1 MGVEIIATEK
11 HYKIRS
17 KTSLAESRRA
27 LSKIFWFSLSLQAE
41 QEHFNLKWMSSFN
54 KSDCYLK
61 MKILIYLKIFITVFN
76 STTGFSGHICI
87 LKNNHL
93 PQKNLPLHIRSK

>member
-41 QEHFNLKWMSSFN
+41 QEHFNLK
-54 KSDCYLK
+54 
-61 MKILIYLKIFITVFN
+61 
-76 STTGFSGHICI
+76 
-87 LKNNHL
+87 
-93 PQKNLPLHIRSK
+93 